1 MLQSMR
7 KGVLSK
13 VFMAMLVLGG
23 VGLAVMDW
31 QGVYTGGNLGGTD
44 VARIGDDRVTSQDFD
59 RTVRQNL
66 QGANIEPQQAYAT
79 GLISHI
85 LNQVVTG
92 RMLAQ
97 AANDAGITIGETQ
110 LAAQL
115 RELLRPITQSG
126 ASTKDA
132 LDTLVRASGGSQ
144 RALFAEIKQREASRL
159 LADPLGGSTAFVPN
173 TLALDMARIT
183 QETRRINVL
192 VLPHARITDIKTPN
206 EKDLATY
213 YDTIKKRFEVPEQ
226 RSAQLVTL
234 DADALRAQLTVPEA
248 KIEAFYNENKAIF
261 ADDQGG
267 TKPLDAVRDQ
277 ISKQL
282 ADDVLAAQL
291 SDTANALD
299 DALAGGATLAEALK
313 DLPAKTEAIPNVTRM
328 TAVKASAVKALPTA
342 DQAQV
347 VEALFKLEDGETAPL
362 FPLTDGRYATLRI
375 EKVVPAVIPPLDSV
389 RDQVV
394 ADWKTAQRQLAN
406 LKAAQAMLDSL
417 KAGQKTLTDLARD
430 SNVYLK
436 TVTLLPGGN
445 APAPLTAQTR
455 DQVKNIA
462 LGDTALISE
471 VDSVL
476 LAQIDAVTYPPKG
489 QVAQQ
494 AVDDSTTA
502 ARDGFQTQVFDS
514 LMRHV
519 TETANVRV
527 NQRLLERMYG
537 QASAAAQQP

>member
-173 TLALDMARIT
+173 TLALDMARIA